1 MLYSQTCVNTLINRA
16 YKKDTQWFIDHLQC
30 FTPSNI
36 NYTPHFWTEVHN
48 NKQLKHLQMIHK
60 HKDNNKNNSDN
71 NITMVS
77 SLLSEGL
84 QHTLLCSQAQATL
97 ALTQLIYPRKKV
109 HPAGTLSSNNLM
121 GQVHFKDKH
130 TQGRLPGSHVF
141 YVHTVIHDL
150 QGPLLLPTCRLFL
163 FI

>member
-1 MLYSQTCVNTLINRA
+1 
-16 YKKDTQWFIDHLQC
+16 
-30 FTPSNI
+30 
-36 NYTPHFWTEVHN
+36 
-48 NKQLKHLQMIHK
+48 MIHK

-109 HPAGTLSSNNLM
+109 HPAGILSSNNLM
-121 GQVHFKDKH
+121 GKYTSKTNIHREDC
-130 TQGRLPGSHVF
+130 QGVTCSMYILSYMIYR
-141 YVHTVIHDL
+141 
-150 QGPLLLPTCRLFL
+150 PLLLPTCRLFL